1 MAAYTVRK
9 SSHEGIGYSV
19 VDLNDV
25 CHVFAA
31 ATPRHGGSLRQQAA
45 DALQT
50 IAAVTDQQHASGS
63 IVHQAVFVADS
74 SQVDECRRLIREFYG
89 DQLPATSYVV
99 QAPCDGKLLAIEAMG
114 VGQGRGEVEIE
125 RLGEQLVIARHNGI
139 AWAHCAQVV
148 PASNG
153 SVYTA
158 AQEVFRRARLLLGE
172 ANVGFERV
180 IRTWLYLGGIV
191 DVEAGVER
199 YRELNRARADFFRD
213 ISFLNNRSPS
223 GRQGSWYPASTGI
236 GTQGRGLM
244 FSAIALSTDRP
255 DILAVPLEN
264 PRQTAAYD
272 YARRYSPESPKFSRA
287 MALSCGNYATIF
299 ISGTASI
306 VASETR
312 HQGDPVA
319 QTHETLDN
327 IAALIG
333 EENLS
338 RHGLPGLGAS
348 LDGLGL
354 VRVYIKR
361 PSDYAAVRAACELRL
376 GEVPTIYATA
386 DVCRNDLL
394 VEIEGIAFARRDA
407 TAPIA
412 ARGGLN
418 KMAISVR
425 AC

>member
-1 MAAYTVRK
+1 MAVCTVRK
-9 SSHEGIGYSV
+9 SSHEEIGYSV
-19 VDLNDV
+19 VELNDV

-31 ATPRHGGSLRQQAA
+31 AVPRCEGSLQEQAA
-45 DALQT
+45 DVLQT
-50 IAAVTDQQHASGS
+50 IATVTDQQHASGS
-63 IVHQAVFVADS
+63 IVHQAVFLADPR
-74 SQVDECRRLIREFYG
+74 QLDECRRWIRAFYG
-89 DQLPATSYVV
+89 DRLPATSYVA
-99 QAPCDGKLLAIEAMG
+99 QAPCGGRLLAIEALG

-148 PASNG
+148 PASDD
-153 SVYTA
+153 SVYA
-158 AQEVFRRARLLLGE
+158 AAREVFNRARRLLDE

-191 DVEAGVER
+191 DAEAGVER

-213 ISFLNNRSPS
+213 LSFLNHRSPNGLS
-223 GRQGSWYPASTGI
+223 SPWYPASTGI
-236 GTQGRGLM
+236 GEQGRGLM
-244 FSAIALSTDRP
+244 FSAIALATDRP
-255 DILAVPLEN
+255 DIFAVPLEN

-272 YARRYSPESPKFSRA
+272 YARRYSPDSPKFSRA

-312 HQGDPVA
+312 HPGDPVA

-338 RHGLPGLGAS
+338 RHGLPGLGTS

-354 VRVYIKR
+354 VRIYVKR
-361 PSDYAAVRAACELRL
+361 PSDYAAVRAACASRL
-376 GEVPTIYATA
+376 GETPTVYATA
-386 DVCRNDLL
+386 DICRSDLL
-394 VEIEGIAFARRDA
+394 VEIEGIAFARRESSSP
-407 TAPIA
+407 TSTC
-412 ARGGLN
+412 GGLN
-418 KMAISVR
+418 KMILPV
-425 AC
+425 